1 MLPNL
6 KATAVKL
13 SKALVPYCVKSVA
26 ALAAQLESCG
36 MNERDQ
42 ERLLNE
48 MNARKAR
55 TYRYS
60 EQLFSWSMILA
71 LALVTVC
78 IGVGLSTTGY

>member
-1 MLPNL
+1 
-6 KATAVKL
+6 
-13 SKALVPYCVKSVA
+13 
-26 ALAAQLESCG
+26 

-42 ERLLNE
+42 ERLLEE

-55 TYRYS
+55 THCYS

-78 IGVGLSTTGY
+78 IGVGLSSTGY